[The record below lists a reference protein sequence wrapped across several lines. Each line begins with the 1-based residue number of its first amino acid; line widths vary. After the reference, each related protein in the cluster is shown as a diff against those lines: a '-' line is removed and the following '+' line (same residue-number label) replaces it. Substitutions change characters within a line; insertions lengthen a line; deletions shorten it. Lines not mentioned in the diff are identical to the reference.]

1 MGRSTASSRDLFQGC
16 QIGDDVGTIP
26 GLRQSLEEH
35 FRAVNVPAW
44 ICEIGI
50 QCGCSPRGLVRF
62 HRFRI
67 GIVRHTGRL
76 TSYDAPEARPDLV
89 YPDFRGVAVL
99 ADVLKDGLSGNRIV
113 AGIRRKRRGRG
124 RQQQG
129 RKNYATYHEG
139 IPFINFV
146 SRLYAIWQYLSGGSP
161 SAEVRNAS
169 L

>member
-50 QCGCSPRGLVRF
+50 QCGCSPRE
-62 HRFRI
+62 
-67 GIVRHTGRL
+67 
-76 TSYDAPEARPDLV
+76 S
-89 YPDFRGVAVL
+89 
-99 ADVLKDGLSGNRIV
+99 
-113 AGIRRKRRGRG
+113 
-124 RQQQG
+124 
-129 RKNYATYHEG
+129 RKNYATDHEG

-169 L
+169 LCKSFTRGWMCLCAVVSRSAATVQRIVLEGGSEIRVMFCVTRTRTC